1 MTDPKIGMM
10 TCNRDVRRRHRV
22 LTVVACG
29 LLLGAVDLLL
39 QRGLPYPWANL
50 ANSSAVWAL
59 GAFDIGW
66 WLRAGWWRSA
76 LAGIVLLVVAVQ
88 VYHLTAAVVLNDDV
102 QMLWSST
109 GIMWS
114 AFGVLAGALFG
125 AAGGLTHDRRPW
137 LRPIA
142 VAMPGA
148 VLLAEA
154 AMLVD
159 RSDNPG
165 GGPNYRTDSLQTA
178 AIEAILGVALI
189 LLVARTNRVR
199 LQALTAA
206 IVLAAIGFAGFTVA
220 GFGD

>member
-1 MTDPKIGMM
+1 MTTTD
-10 TCNRDVRRRHRV
+10 RDVRRRHRV

-29 LLLGAVDLLL
+29 ILLGAVDLLL
-39 QRGLPYPWANL
+39 QRSLPYPWANL

-59 GAFDIGW
+59 GAFGIGW
-66 WLRAGWWRSA
+66 WLRADWWRSA

-88 VYHLTAAVVLNDDV
+88 VYYLTAVVVMNDNV
-102 QMLWSST
+102 QTLWSST
-109 GIMWS
+109 AMVWS
-114 AFGVLAGALFG
+114 LFGVLAGALFG

-137 LRPIA
+137 LRSIA

-154 AMLVD
+154 AMLVH
-159 RSDNPG
+159 RSANPG
-165 GGPNYRTDSLQTA
+165 RGPHYRTDSLQTA

-189 LLVARTNRVR
+189 LLVPRTNRVR
-199 LQALTAA
+199 LLALTAA